1 MLSRLRSTLRKGVD
15 RGISY
20 YSLIT
25 NSATHFG
32 QIQISA
38 KFYKQFLGGQ
48 MFTSRRVIT
57 LFVLGLAVAGL
68 FGTTAIAQ
76 DFEVL
81 DCSTGTLVGS
91 AATWDCANATGG
103 SSSYGIIAAPSTY
116 NPVTTQD
123 TASDDIQDPTV
134 DGGFNNLANGAQG
147 TVPAVASVIEISED
161 GATVTYTV
169 RDGLQYSDGSSV
181 AITDVL
187 YWYEDVVQ
195 NPNLPNS
202 STAAN
207 TCPDGNPFAYTQLS
221 DSQMTISCS
230 STFRT
235 FSGNAGAAFVL
246 SQQMALDLIEDQ
258 GVATEAGV
266 IGPRATSEFM
276 GLGIDLSLVRGL
288 GPFVIDSLDSQA
300 LATFSRNPF
309 HYQVDSNGTR
319 LPYLDSLEILLIP
332 TAGQNLNLSNFLAGQ
347 TDYFA
352 PRPSDIAPVLGQAA
366 GGGFEV
372 NSDIDNGTAA
382 GGTTF
387 VTLNYDDQNPGL
399 ADAAR
404 NVRVRHALSLAV
416 DRVAAVNN
424 VLLGIGSPQYSPLTL
439 NGAPLTTFFLG
450 RNNTCATF
458 SSLGLACDDATGLMT
473 ARTGL
478 NIQVQQ
484 LPPSGVSAN
493 MDEHLTCLADL
504 QGCIDLANSILDA
517 EGLTDTDNDGTRNLS
532 DGSNWQVQI
541 ITNSGNT
548 IREGYTQIICDGWIE
563 LGIECSATSTSFGT
577 LVTQLLG
584 LGGATWTG
592 GIVIGLTGGDPAGG
606 RNVYVCGEALYFWHL
621 SCDPDATSGA
631 SAQLPSDAA
640 MEDAFLDGFN
650 ATSVAD
656 AQAGFDAWQVAWY
669 ETQSIIHTAIPN
681 ALWATRTDRICNDGR
696 TDDGNTDLKFRV
708 DIPGNEGAC
717 STNVGR

>member
-1 MLSRLRSTLRKGVD
+1 
-15 RGISY
+15 
-20 YSLIT
+20 
-25 NSATHFG
+25 
-32 QIQISA
+32 
-38 KFYKQFLGGQ
+38 

-68 FGTTAIAQ
+68 FSATAVAQ

-103 SSSYGIIAAPSTY
+103 SSSYGIIAAPSVY

-123 TASDDIQDPTV
+123 TASDDIQDPTI
-134 DGGFNNLANGAQG
+134 DGGFNNLANGALG
-147 TVPAVASVIEISED
+147 TVPAVASVIEISVD
-161 GATVTYTV
+161 GTTVTYTL
-169 RDGLQYSDGSSV
+169 RDAQYSDGSSV
-181 AITDVL
+181 AVTDVL
-187 YWYEDVVQ
+187 YWYEDVVN

-202 STAAN
+202 ATAAN
-207 TCPDGNPFAYTQLS
+207 TCPDGSPFVYAQTG
-221 DSQMTISCS
+221 DNQMTISCAD
-230 STFRT
+230 TFRT

-258 GVATEAGV
+258 GIATESGV
-266 IGPRATSEFM
+266 VGPRATAEFM
-276 GLGIDLSLVRGL
+276 GLGIDLGLVRGL

-319 LPYLDSLEILLIP
+319 LPYLDTLEILLIP

-347 TDYFA
+347 TDYLA
-352 PRPSDIAPVLGQAA
+352 PRPADIAPILGQAA
-366 GGGFEV
+366 GGGFQV

-387 VTLNYDDQNPGL
+387 VTLNYDDDNAGL
-399 ADAAR
+399 GAAAR

-416 DRVAAVNN
+416 DRVAVVNN

-450 RNNTCATF
+450 RNNTCGTF

-473 ARTGL
+473 VRSGL
-478 NIQVQQ
+478 NVQVQQ
-484 LPPSGVSAN
+484 LPPMGVNAN
-493 MDEHLTCLADL
+493 IDDHMSCLADL
-504 QGCIDLANSILDA
+504 QGCLDIANGILDDA
-517 EGLTDTDNDGTRNLS
+517 GLTDSDGDGVRNLS
-532 DGSNWQVQI
+532 DGSNWDVQI
-541 ITNSGNT
+541 VTNSGNT
-548 IREGYTQIICDGWIE
+548 IRESTTQIICDGWIE
-563 LGIECSATSTSFGT
+563 LGINCAATSTSFGT

-606 RNVYVCGEALYFWHL
+606 SNVYRCGAALYFWHL
-621 SCDPDATSGA
+621 SCDPDATSG
-631 SAQLPSDAA
+631 STAQLPEDAA
-640 MEDAFLDGFN
+640 MQAGFDQGFN

-656 AQAGFDAWQVAWY
+656 AQAGFDAWQLEWAN
-669 ETQSIIHTAIPN
+669 TQSIIHTAIPN

-708 DIPGNEGAC
+708 DVPGNEGAC